1 MRNRSCFALGA
12 GIAIA
17 MWALAVAL
25 SQADA
30 GSAPIGGN
38 GTIFRSTELAGLDVF
53 NRGNA
58 KDKLG
63 HLSNLVIDA
72 HNGRVLYGILD
83 TGIGGNYISVPWN
96 AFGLEENTQS
106 HSSQL
111 TLDKTSN
118 DLKNA
123 PTIDMKH
130 APDFTSNQWTR
141 SVNDFFGVRMTAR
154 PVE

>member
-12 GIAIA
+12 GIAVA
-17 MWALAVAL
+17 MWAMAMAL

-38 GTIFRSTELAGLDVF
+38 GSIFRSTELAGLDVF

-63 HLSNLVIDA
+63 HLSNLLIDA

-83 TGIGGNYISVPWN
+83 TGHLGAMERLRAGGEYPIP
-96 AFGLEENTQS
+96 
-106 HSSQL
+106 QL
-111 TLDKTSN
+111 AT
-118 DLKNA
+118 
-123 PTIDMKH
+123 H
-130 APDFTSNQWTR
+130 A
-141 SVNDFFGVRMTAR
+141 G
-154 PVE
+154 